1 MLPSAQFNVS
11 IRGLQPPSSSGQN
24 SWNLPLFL
32 FLLHIIHKP
41 TSSLSFYPESSLSA
55 LCC

>member
-11 IRGLQPPSSSGQN
+11 TSLPVLRAKILGIFLYFFFSYTSYTSRPLPS
-24 SWNLPLFL
+24 P
-32 FLLHIIHKP
+32 
-41 TSSLSFYPESSLSA
+41 FYPESSLSA